1 MDCVLIIFCSFVD
14 NREGEE
20 VEAKGKI
27 ILRVG
32 KLARKAAAAEAKK
45 HDTDQ
50 SEDTSET
57 STNPDEDM
65 NQFEDLFTAVMQ
77 ATDSENRPLH
87 TDFQL
92 LPSKKKYPEYYE
104 VIESPID
111 LKTIAMKIQSNEYT
125 NLNEMEKDLTLMT
138 KNACLFNEPGSQI
151 YKNSKALKKVRTQWV
166 FQTQIFIQI
175 LQIISAK
182 KIEIEH
188 GRFSGGK
195 SSERIRNKRLRGSTT
210 LSAVTA
216 ALRDEESETE
226 PEEPMDEDVY
236 PTKQFN

>member
-1 MDCVLIIFCSFVD
+1 MEINNIFFSFQIFSLVD

-45 HDTDQ
+45 QDTDQ

-65 NQFEDLFTAVMQ
+65 NQFEDLFTAIMT
-77 ATDSENRPLH
+77 ATDTENRPLH

-104 VIESPID
+104 VIENPID
-111 LKTIAMKIQSNEYT
+111 LKTIAMKIQNNEYS
-125 NLNEMEKDLTLMT
+125 NLNEMEKDLTLMA

-151 YKNSKALKKVRTQWV
+151 YKNAKALKKVRQNCGCKNRS
-166 FQTQIFIQI
+166 
-175 LQIISAK
+175 LQ
-182 KIEIEH
+182 
-188 GRFSGGK
+188 
-195 SSERIRNKRLRGSTT
+195 
-210 LSAVTA
+210 
-216 ALRDEESETE
+216 
-226 PEEPMDEDVY
+226 
-236 PTKQFN
+236 